1 MANTLYLLR
10 HGQTALNASNIIQGQ
25 QIDAPLNDVGEQQA
39 KLFWNKYKDAEIDL
53 VVYSNLLRTKQTIDR
68 FLTKPLPGLEY
79 AGSRE
84 ISWGNI
90 EGKVNEGHVF
100 EEYTRVTQA
109 WLAGN
114 FEAKSPNGESVIEV
128 AVRCSTF
135 LDIITKIPQQ
145 RVLVCTH
152 GRIIRILV
160 CLLMGWDFTRMD
172 EAPHSNTGLYLLEK
186 IGEVWSIVLANDQSH
201 LTSGNE

>member
-25 QIDAPLNDVGEQQA
+25 QIDAPLNDVGLQQA
-39 KLFWNKYKDAEIDL
+39 KLFWNKYRGTELDL
-53 VVYSNLLRTKQTIDR
+53 VVYSNLLRTKQTIER
-68 FLTKPLPGLEY
+68 FLTKPLAGLEY

-84 ISWGNI
+84 ISWGEI
-90 EGKVNEGHVF
+90 EGKVNEGHIF

-109 WLAGN
+109 WLSGN
-114 FEAKSPNGESVIEV
+114 FEAKSPSGESVSEV

-135 LDIITKIPQQ
+135 LDIITNIPQQ

-160 CLLMGWDFTRMD
+160 CLLMGWDLTRMD
-172 EAPHSNTGLYLLEK
+172 EAPHSNTGLYILEK
-186 IGEVWSIVLANDQSH
+186 KADAWSIVLANDQSH
-201 LTSGNE
+201 LTGTHE